1 LTALSLYKHTDYYGS
16 PHIATQ
22 YLPLVSHKV
31 WWDGVGANGRWQN
44 PQGVPLLE
52 VGSHNNL
59 KIVFVDLPRSPEI
72 RWKIE
77 ISPPL
82 TVRIG
87 VNGS

>member
-1 LTALSLYKHTDYYGS
+1 MAK
-16 PHIATQ
+16 
-22 YLPLVSHKV
+22 
-31 WWDGVGANGRWQN
+31 